1 MKKSRVKMDNKE
13 LVKALRDDFAPRVRE
28 MCAADDFDCDHL
40 CAVNIITSQCV
51 VFQAADALERFEA
64 ENAALRARSTCK
76 GCIYFGEFG
85 EDEDVP
91 CNECSRVIR
100 GTDHYR
106 RKPVTA
112 DEQEG
117 IT

>member
-1 MKKSRVKMDNKE
+1 MDNKD
-13 LVKALRDDFAPRVRE
+13 LVKALREESLYANKATLEIMDYC
-28 MCAADDFDCDHL
+28 M
-40 CAVNIITSQCV
+40 S
-51 VFQAADALERFEA
+51 AADAIEHLKA
-64 ENAALRARSTCK
+64 ENATLCARSTCK